1 MFSGEDMKIGVSS
14 YSFDRY
20 LRETKCGYRE
30 ILREASEIGF
40 AGVEFIDLVNPAWGI
55 EGDEIALA
63 REVRAAADEH
73 GLSIPAY
80 TVAADFLSGDP
91 EAEVERVCR
100 KVDVAAALGAKVFRH
115 DASFHLRDLPGYSWE
130 NGISEMAPRI
140 RRVTEY
146 AAERG
151 IVTCTENHGFIY
163 QAPER
168 VKRLIEAVG
177 HPNYGWLVD
186 LGNFAVVDHDN
197 LEAVRIAAPYAVH
210 AHAKD
215 FVLLPDPGP
224 GAGIPAG
231 FNRSAGGNLWRGTVL
246 GRGNVDVSGC
256 LDALI
261 SAGYD
266 GWVSLEFEGPEE
278 VLPALAEGYSFLAR
292 HLN

>member
-1 MFSGEDMKIGVSS
+1 
-14 YSFDRY
+14 
-20 LRETKCGYRE
+20 
-30 ILREASEIGF
+30 
-40 AGVEFIDLVNPAWGI
+40 
-55 EGDEIALA
+55 
-63 REVRAAADEH
+63 
-73 GLSIPAY
+73 
-80 TVAADFLSGDP
+80 
-91 EAEVERVCR
+91 
-100 KVDVAAALGAKVFRH
+100 
-115 DASFHLRDLPGYSWE
+115 
-130 NGISEMAPRI
+130 MAPRI

-177 HPNYGWLVD
+177 HKNYGWLVD